1 MKLKLPF
8 VLSGMLWLCG
18 FSADAQEY
26 QHLTV
31 TSGFNHDVIAN
42 GVGPALNSSTIGVD
56 NANYAFPSNDFQ
68 QTAGSIPP
76 AYGLPATGLIVSA
89 ATPTISYQLGN
100 YSENNSLRIATQNT
114 SGTLNFSNN
123 VSATK
128 LYILATSG
136 SGISTMTG
144 VITFTDNTTQAIT
157 TATVPDW
164 FNSTTLPVAAS
175 GFGRVSRTTGTV
187 ENPSGNPR
195 MFQLMITIDLANT
208 TKDISSIQ
216 FTKTSAIEG
225 AINIFAITAE
235 LVGQCPSLN
244 IVSAAT
250 ASMTSANI
258 NWTLASAGENATAV
272 TYMLEVSTDPTYATQ
287 ITGSPFTGITANTYA
302 VTGLTFGTQYYY
314 RLKANNG
321 ICDSATFASTFTLAY
336 CLPSKTGAS
345 TLNYIN
351 NVTTTGG
358 YTNIA
363 NTTPNSATAGYTN
376 YEATQIVS
384 KPAGTTFNYSITR
397 SSATTSIGVWIDWN
411 MDLDFDDA
419 NETVAIY
426 TGAFGQPTVLTGSI
440 TIPAGTTVGN
450 YKLRIRS
457 VSSASTV
464 APCGALPT
472 GEAEDYAIAV
482 VTPPADCLVPDAPS
496 IALSDVTASGI
507 VGTVTS
513 SATAPTGYILV
524 RSNAPLTAQP
534 ATGATY
540 LAGSSLGGGTVLSV
554 SPTLTGFTEFVN
566 ANTHYYYTAY
576 AYNENG
582 SACFGPIYSTPAT
595 ANAYT
600 CAVATVV
607 IGASDVTAATAT
619 INWTSVTGNGGAT
632 ATYTLEVYSDIAL
645 TNLLNTYTTNNT
657 TYSLTG
663 LTNGNTYYFRVKAVA
678 GTCGNDAWST
688 GSFTAQNNYTP
699 ISVTGFNS
707 DVIANGNGI
716 ASMSTTGSVDA
727 ANFAYLA
734 QNYKPNATTTYA
746 YGLPVNRVMNSATA
760 GLTYFM
766 QDYSG
771 NNSLRIAAQGV
782 NGTLTFAMP
791 LKLSDLY
798 LAVTSGNGGAG
809 ITAEILFSD
818 GTSQLTPAITL
829 INWDSAASVAIP
841 ALANGINLGRVD
853 RASTTGLANT
863 GNFKVFQV
871 SIAIDAA
878 NQNKL
883 ITGVKITKTGIG
895 ALEPVANIFAVSG
908 KVINDC
914 PILETA
920 SATSGGTIS
929 YTPVAT
935 AGAPTSYTVEV
946 YTDAAFTTPVA
957 GSPFTGITAT
967 SYAPAGLSGLTT
979 YYFKV
984 KALNSTCISD
994 YLTGSFTTTCI
1005 DPAAPVALPQSF
1017 CTGATAAE
1025 LTATGAAGATLNWL
1039 SPTGG
1044 VVVATDVL
1052 TTGTYTVTQSLNGCT
1067 SVATN
1072 VTVTVNAIPAI
1083 PTAVA
1088 SQSFC
1093 TGATAAELNAT
1104 AATGATLN
1112 WLSPSGTVVTATDV
1126 LVNGTYTVSQTAN
1139 GCTSAA
1145 ANVVIT
1151 VNAIPALPLADAA
1164 QSFCAGTTAAD
1175 LDATSATGATLN
1187 WFSPLGAAVTATD
1200 VLVNGTYTVSQ
1211 TANSCTS
1218 AAANVVVTIN
1228 AIPAL
1233 PVADAAQSFCAGT
1246 TAADLDATSATGAT
1260 LNWLLPSGAVVTATD
1275 VLVNGTYTVSQT
1287 ANGCTSAAA
1296 NVVVTINAIPALPV
1310 ADATQ
1315 SFCAGTT
1322 AADLDATA
1330 ATGATL
1336 NWSSPSGAVV
1346 IATDVL
1352 VNGTYTVSQTANGC
1366 TSAAANIVVTVNAI
1380 PAAPSGNAEQDFTAG
1395 ETLADLEITI
1405 GDGNTAEW
1413 FILVDGVYESVPES
1427 TELVDGTTYYVS
1439 QTSAACTSTVFAV
1452 TANEALGA
1460 ESFDLTGLVVYP
1472 NPATSA
1478 VNIKGNTNI
1487 IEVVVFNVLGQE
1499 VIRQKASGQMAIVD
1513 ISALAQGTYT
1523 VHIFADG
1530 ASTAKTIIK
1539 N

>member
-1 MKLKLPF
+1 
-8 VLSGMLWLCG
+8 
-18 FSADAQEY
+18 
-26 QHLTV
+26 
-31 TSGFNHDVIAN
+31 
-42 GVGPALNSSTIGVD
+42 VGPALNSSTIGVD

-582 SACFGPIYSTPAT
+582 SACFGPIYSTP

-1145 ANVVIT
+1145 ANVV
-1151 VNAIPALPLADAA
+1151 
-1164 QSFCAGTTAAD
+1164 
-1175 LDATSATGATLN
+1175 
-1187 WFSPLGAAVTATD
+1187 
-1200 VLVNGTYTVSQ
+1200 
-1211 TANSCTS
+1211 
-1218 AAANVVVTIN
+1218 VTIN